1 MIKKKKSLKT
11 ESIPEFRASID
22 AMPEDSKIFV
32 DKSLEIAHHII
43 LLMRQKGMKQ
53 KDLAEKMGK
62 SEAEISKLL
71 GGMHNYT
78 LRSIAKLEAAL
89 GSTVIHT
96 KPISHVFTHQLKT
109 YPTTSAQMLRTSY
122 KRSYHNIMYGTKVV
136 TLPTAKQKNNELV
149 AI

>member
-62 SEAEISKLL
+62 SEAEVSKLL

-89 GSTVIHT
+89 GATVIYT
-96 KPISHVFTHQLKT
+96 KPVSRVFTQQLT
-109 YPTTSAQMLRTSY
+109 AQPTTSAVVVLKHPVS
-122 KRSYHNIMYGTKVV
+122 HANIVYGAKVV
-136 TLPTAKQKNNELV
+136 DIRTVKKTNNEPV

>member
-1 MIKKKKSLKT
+1 MIKKKKILKT

-62 SEAEISKLL
+62 SEAEVSKLL

-89 GSTVIHT
+89 GATVIYT
-96 KPISHVFTHQLKT
+96 KPLSHVFTQQLT
-109 YPTTSAQMLRTSY
+109 AQPTTSAVVMLTNRV
-122 KRSYHNIMYGTKVV
+122 RSTNIVYGAKVV
-136 TLPTAKQKNNELV
+136 DITTVKKTNNEPV